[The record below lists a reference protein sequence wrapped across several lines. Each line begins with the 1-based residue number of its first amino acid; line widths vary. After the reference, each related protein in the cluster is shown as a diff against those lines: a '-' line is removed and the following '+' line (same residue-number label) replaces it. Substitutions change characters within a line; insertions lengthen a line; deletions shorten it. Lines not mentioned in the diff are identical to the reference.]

1 MDFEE
6 IVEKVLTDERI
17 QKIPILFVLQVLFAL
32 DDMGII

>member
-6 IVEKVLTDERI
+6 IVEKVLTDERVK
-17 QKIPILFVLQVLFAL
+17 KIPILFVLQVLFTL